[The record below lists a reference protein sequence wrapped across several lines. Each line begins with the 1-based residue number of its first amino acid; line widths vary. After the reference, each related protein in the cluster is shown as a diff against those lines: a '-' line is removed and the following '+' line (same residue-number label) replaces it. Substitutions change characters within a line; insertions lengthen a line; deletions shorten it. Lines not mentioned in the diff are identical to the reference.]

1 MQLSTAQYLLQ
12 YFINLPS
19 PDTEGATPVA
29 VLDNTGVF
37 EPGQH

>member
-19 PDTEGATPVA
+19 SHTKGVTSRA
-29 VLDNTGVF
+29 VSDNARVY
-37 EPGQH
+37 EPG